1 MEFTGF
7 DRDVL
12 AFYAELRA
20 HNTREW
26 WTANKGRYER
36 HVHQPMLRLAADL
49 EDEFGEMKI
58 FRPYRDVRFSA
69 DKSPYK
75 LHIGMVTSAR
85 PAHYLHLS
93 EEGLL
98 TGGGVY
104 EVPPAALARFRERVD
119 HEASARSLESVL
131 SALDAREF
139 ELMTDGALRT
149 APRGYPADHPRI
161 DLLRLKRLSVGHDDP
176 PAEWMWTPEAEEVI
190 RERWRVVT
198 EWCSWLEENIGDDI
212 PSR

>member
-1 MEFTGF
+1 
-7 DRDVL
+7 VL

-20 HNTREW
+20 NNAKEW
-26 WTANKGRYER
+26 WTAHKTRYER
-36 HVHQPMLRLAADL
+36 NVREPMLHLAADL

-75 LHIGMVTSAR
+75 LHIGMVTTAR

-104 EVPPAALARFRERVD
+104 EAPTAALARFRRCVD
-119 HEASARSLESVL
+119 DEASARSLESVL
-131 SALDAREF
+131 AALDAHEF
-139 ELMTDGALRT
+139 ELMTEGALRT
-149 APRGYPADHPRI
+149 APRGYPADHPRVE
-161 DLLRLKRLSVGHDDP
+161 LLRLKRLSVGHDDP
-176 PAEWMWTPEAEEVI
+176 PADWMWTPEAGEII
-190 RERWRVVT
+190 RERWRVVS
-198 EWCSWLEENIGDDI
+198 EWCSWLEENIGDAI

>member
-36 HVHQPMLRLAADL
+36 HVHHPMLRLAADL

>member
-1 MEFTGF
+1 MGFSGF

-20 HNTREW
+20 DNAKEW
-26 WTANKGRYER
+26 WTANKARYER
-36 HVHQPMLRLAADL
+36 NVHEPMLRLAADL

-75 LHIGMVTSAR
+75 LHIGMVTRER

-98 TGGGVY
+98 SGGGIY
-104 EVPPAALARFRERVD
+104 DVPPAALARFRDLVD
-119 HEASARSLESVL
+119 DEASARSLESL
-131 SALDAREF
+131 LDALEARDF
-139 ELMTDGALRT
+139 GLSTDDSLRS
-149 APRGYPADHPRI
+149 APRGYPADHPRVE
-161 DLLRLKRLSVGHDDP
+161 LLRLKRLAVRREDP
-176 PAEWMWTPEAEEVI
+176 PAEWMWGPGAGEVI
-190 RERWRVVT
+190 RERWRAVS
-198 EWCSWLEENIGDDI
+198 EWCGWLESHIGDALI
-212 PSR
+212 AR

>member
-1 MEFTGF
+1 MGFSGF

-20 HNTREW
+20 DNAKDW
-26 WTANKGRYER
+26 WTANKARYER
-36 HVHQPMLRLAADL
+36 NVHEPMLRLAADL

-75 LHIGMVTSAR
+75 LHIGMVTRAR

-98 TGGGVY
+98 SGGGIY
-104 EVPPAALARFRERVD
+104 DVPPAALARFRDLVD
-119 HEASARSLESVL
+119 DEASARSLESL
-131 SALDAREF
+131 LDALEAREF
-139 ELMTDGALRT
+139 GVSTDDSLRS
-149 APRGYPADHPRI
+149 APRGYPAGHPRVE
-161 DLLRLKRLSVGHDDP
+161 LLRLKRLAVRREDP
-176 PAEWMWTPEAEEVI
+176 PAEWMWGPEAGEVI
-190 RERWRVVT
+190 RERWRPVS
-198 EWCSWLEENIGDDI
+198 EWCAWLESHIGDAVI
-212 PSR
+212 AR

>member
-1 MEFTGF
+1 MGFSGF

-20 HNTREW
+20 DNAKDW
-26 WTANKGRYER
+26 WTANKARYER
-36 HVHQPMLRLAADL
+36 NVHEPMLRLAADL

-75 LHIGMVTSAR
+75 LHIGMVTRAR

-98 TGGGVY
+98 SGGGIY
-104 EVPPAALARFRERVD
+104 DVPPAALARFRDLVD
-119 HEASARSLESVL
+119 DEASARSLESL
-131 SALDAREF
+131 LDALEAREF
-139 ELMTDGALRT
+139 GLSTDDSLRS
-149 APRGYPADHPRI
+149 APRGYPADHPRVE
-161 DLLRLKRLSVGHDDP
+161 LLRLKRLAVRREDP
-176 PAEWMWTPEAEEVI
+176 PAEWMWGPEAGEVI
-190 RERWRVVT
+190 RERWRPVS
-198 EWCSWLEENIGDDI
+198 EWCGWLESHIGDALI
-212 PSR
+212 AR